1 MRKRLSILI
10 AGALVIAVALFVRHA
25 RAEAQFTKTI
35 SYVHFVTKSLE
46 QRYKDTGEYPE
57 SLTVLVTEDNLD
69 FQKVLDYLHQS
80 SEVIYRKPPE
90 NADSS
95 FDMLE
100 ARQGKRRILVS
111 KEFER
116 RVVR

>member
-10 AGALVIAVALFVRHA
+10 AAILVVALALFVRHA
-25 RAEAQFTKTI
+25 RAEAEFTKTI
-35 SYVHFVTKSLE
+35 SYVHWVTKSLE
-46 QRYKDTGEYPE
+46 QRYKDIGEYPE

-69 FQKVLDYLHQS
+69 LQILDFLHHS

-90 NADSS
+90 NAAPS

-100 ARQGKRRILVS
+100 ARQGKRAILVT

-116 RVVR
+116 RVIR